1 MSHHLKDRRYW
12 FWTICSNQDGCHKTL
27 EIYVLSK
34 VIYACE
40 CDISK
45 AVSPISFKLEICFS
59 YYLENRRFDFGPSV
73 KNKIAAIELLKMF
86 AMDNPCES
94 GILRT
99 ISPIHFKLEICFD
112 IIYRTDAID
121 IRPSAK
127 NKMAAIKNVCYGQP
141 VWTRFL

>member
-1 MSHHLKDRRYW
+1 MAAIKLFKMYAMDIPCERDIFKTVSPIDFKFHLK
-12 FWTICSNQDGCHKTL
+12 CHIILRTDAIDFGPSAQIKMAAIK

-45 AVSPISFKLEICFS
+45 AVSPISFKLEICFP
-59 YYLENRRFDFGPSV
+59 YYLENRRFDFRPSV

-94 GILRT
+94 GIFRT
-99 ISPIHFKLEICFD
+99 ISPIHFKLEFCFD
-112 IIYRTDAID
+112 II
-121 IRPSAK
+121 
-127 NKMAAIKNVCYGQP
+127 
-141 VWTRFL
+141 